1 MKLTTRE
8 LVTTAVFGAL
18 WGIVE
23 ISLGTVLKSLNV
35 PMSGAVLAAIGLI
48 AALVGRLFVP
58 RRGATLFIGIIA
70 MILKLF
76 SLGGVI
82 IGPMVGIFSEALV
95 AELVLSLGGKPRRL
109 LFVAAGAL
117 GVLWTLLQPFV
128 TGPLLFGRTLF
139 VVWLDFVDMG
149 SRLLGLN
156 NSVILWIVV
165 ALAAIHLIIG
175 GLAGWLSWDVGRH
188 LQIRLGR
195 FPNVMP
201 NHGLN
206 I

>member
-8 LVTTAVFGAL
+8 LVTIAVFGTL

-35 PMSGAVLAAIGLI
+35 PMSGAVLAAIGLTV
-48 AALVGRLFVP
+48 AMVGRLFVP
-58 RRGATLFIGIIA
+58 RRGATLFVGIIA

-76 SLGGVI
+76 SLGGVV

-95 AELVLSLGGKPRRL
+95 AELVLSLGGKPRRW
-109 LFVAAGAL
+109 LFMVAGAL

-128 TGPLLFGRTLF
+128 TGPLLFGQTLF
-139 VVWLDFVDMG
+139 VVWLDFVDRG

-156 NSVILWIVV
+156 SSVILWIIL
-165 ALAAIHLIIG
+165 ALAAIYLFIG
-175 GLAGWLSWDVGRH
+175 GLAGWLSWDIGHR
-188 LQIRLGR
+188 LQVRLGKS
-195 FPNVMP
+195 PNSTFK
-201 NHGLN
+201 HGLN
-206 I
+206 L

>member
-8 LVTTAVFGAL
+8 LVTVAVFGTL
-18 WGIVE
+18 WGVVE

-35 PMSGAVLAAIGLI
+35 PMSGAVLAAIGLTV
-48 AALVGRLFVP
+48 AMVGRLFVP
-58 RRGATLFIGIIA
+58 RRGATLFVGIIA

-95 AELVLSLGGKPRRL
+95 AELVLSLGGRPRRW
-109 LFVAAGAL
+109 LFVTAGAL

-156 NSVILWIVV
+156 SSVILWIVLALV
-165 ALAAIHLIIG
+165 AVYLVIG

-188 LQIRLGR
+188 LQIRLGKS
-195 FPNVMP
+195 PNATLK
-201 NHGLN
+201 HGLN